1 MNFIEGLWCPD
12 IMHGPHA
19 YLRRSRSLDDQ
30 IVMCPQHRTCVQA
43 GGHIGIYPAKLAK
56 FFNLVYT
63 FEPEPENFKCLELN
77 TREFPNVVRRNGFL
91 GSDHLNRDLRKHSK
105 SSGGH
110 QTGATS
116 ATGLPTAT
124 IDEYKFSDLDAM
136 FLDVEGYEMEILKG
150 ARATIKRCRP
160 LLVLEE
166 NRQGR
171 NYGNSIGDL
180 GTMMRPLGYEVVARE
195 GEDIVLAHK
204 ELTTL
209 PEINNRKDST
219 RV

>member
-30 IVMCPQHRTCVQA
+30 IALCPQHRTCVQA

-77 TREFPNVVRRNGFL
+77 TREFPNVVRRHGFL

-105 SSGGH
+105 STGGH
-110 QTGATS
+110 QTGNTS
-116 ATGLPTAT
+116 VTGLSTAT
-124 IDEYKFSDLDAM
+124 IDEYKFTDLDAI
-136 FLDVEGYEMEILKG
+136 FLDVEGFEMEILRG
-150 ARATIKRCRP
+150 ARATIKRCHP

-166 NRQGR
+166 NGKGKR
-171 NYGNSIGDL
+171 YGAAVGDL
-180 GTMMRPLGYEVVARE
+180 TSEMRKFGYAHAASE
-195 GEDIVLAHK
+195 GEDIVLRHVADV
-204 ELTTL
+204 TA
-209 PEINNRKDST
+209 
-219 RV
+219 